1 MLHYFNSYKS
11 DLLTALGTCIDM
23 REMQISVLNV
33 GDFLKTNDH
42 IVIAVRFL
50 LSHPN

>member
-23 REMQISVLNV
+23 REMQTAVLSV
-33 GDFLKTNDH
+33 GDFLKQMII

-50 LSHPN
+50 LSHPK